1 MWSGGRFLK
10 SGGGTRFPLDVPE
23 ALIRFDD
30 GDVNLA
36 QRQLARH
43 LRRRGRGRMVIREQL
58 VMSWGVLVQARGEEN
73 TTSDHTILKSGTQ
86 LSTARHLSPVV
97 DDRSVLLR
105 HPLPEAIGSIRVE
118 VRMAQNPDVLRGI

>member
-1 MWSGGRFLK
+1 MFKMWLVSWYPLGVGTGVIYPLFGGCCVCETAMWRTVMCSGGRFLK

-73 TTSDHTILKSGTQ
+73 TTSDHTICK
-86 LSTARHLSPVV
+86 VV
-97 DDRSVLLR
+97 
-105 HPLPEAIGSIRVE
+105 HNFQCQAP
-118 VRMAQNPDVLRGI
+118 